1 MAYVLKV
8 TGRRGSPPG
17 AENERHHGD
26 DHGRLQESRST
37 TLPTQDSATGD
48 ETERYSGE
56 HDDRE
61 SRPPHRERCE
71 SHHEQRDGTYHDQSR
86 CAGTCSK
93 WKCAPEARVAF
104 DVIEVLGDLACEVQR
119 HSHEEERD

>member
-1 MAYVLKV
+1 MAYALKV

-17 AENERHHGD
+17 AENERHHGN

-37 TLPTQDSATGD
+37 TLSAQDSTTGD
-48 ETERYSGE
+48 ETEGDSGE

-86 CAGTCSK
+86 CAGPGPK
-93 WKCAPEARVAF
+93 WKRTPKARVA
-104 DVIEVLGDLACEVQR
+104 
-119 HSHEEERD
+119 

>member
-1 MAYVLKV
+1 MTCALKV

-26 DHGRLQESRST
+26 DHGRLQQSRGT
-37 TLPTQDSATGD
+37 TPSTQDSTTGD
-48 ETERYSGE
+48 EAERNGWE

-71 SHHEQRDGTYHDQSR
+71 SHHEQRDGTYHDQPR
-86 CAGTCSK
+86 CAGTGTK

-119 HSHEEERD
+119 YS

>member
-1 MAYVLKV
+1 MAYALKV

-17 AENERHHGD
+17 AENERHHGN

-37 TLPTQDSATGD
+37 TLSAQDSTTGD
-48 ETERYSGE
+48 ETQGDGGE

-71 SHHEQRDGTYHDQSR
+71 SHHEQSR
-86 CAGTCSK
+86 CAGTCPK
-93 WKCAPEARVAF
+93 WERAPKARVAV
-104 DVIEVLGDLACEVQR
+104 DVIEVLGDLAGEVQR
-119 HSHEEERD
+119 HAHEEQWDASA